1 MIIRLD
7 INSEEALYIQLMNQI
22 KYGVANGY
30 LEPEEKL
37 PSVRGLAGELG
48 INMHTVSKAY
58 NLLKDEGI
66 LVVNR
71 SKGVLVSK
79 DVLKR
84 SNSGYLITL
93 KKKINE
99 LVFESEVNG
108 IDKNEVISMIEQVY
122 KDLGGK

>member
-7 INSEEALYIQLMNQI
+7 VNSEEALYIQLMNQI

-30 LEPEEKL
+30 LTPGEKL
-37 PSVRGLAGELG
+37 PSVRGLASELG

-71 SKGVLVSK
+71 SKGVTVSES
-79 DVLKR
+79 VLIR
-84 SNSGYLITL
+84 TDDAYLSVL
-93 KKKINE
+93 KKKLE
-99 LVFESEVNG
+99 EVVYECEVNG
-108 IDKNEVISMIEQVY
+108 ISKAEVDEMLAEVY
-122 KDLGGK
+122 LDLGGK